1 CIDLSAEKEPEIFN
15 AIRFGSVLENVV
27 FDEDTRIVDYT
38 DKSLTENTRCAYPI
52 EYIPNALLPCIG
64 NHPKNIVML
73 TCDAFGVLPP
83 VSKLTSA
90 QAMYHFISGYTAK
103 IAGTEEGVTE
113 PEATFSA
120 CFGQP
125 FLVLHPT
132 QYATMLAAKIAEHK
146 SNVWLL
152 NTGWSK
158 GVYGV
163 GKRIALKYSR
173 AIIDAIHDGS
183 LAEAEYET
191 YPVFGLQ
198 IPKAMANVPSDV
210 LNPAT
215 AWKETSTPEEFN
227 NTVHKLANLFNENF
241 AKYASEASEEVIAAG
256 PKL

>member
-1 CIDLSAEKEPEIFN
+1 GGCYAKCIDLSAEKEPEIFG

-38 DKSLTENTRCAYPI
+38 NKSLTENTRCAYPI

-64 NHPKNIVML
+64 NHPKNIIML

-83 VSKLTSA
+83 VSKLTSS

-132 QYATMLAAKIAEHK
+132 QYATMLAQKIQEH
-146 SNVWLL
+146 
-152 NTGWSK
+152 T
-158 GVYGV
+158 
-163 GKRIALKYSR
+163 A
-173 AIIDAIHDGS
+173 
-183 LAEAEYET
+183 
-191 YPVFGLQ
+191 
-198 IPKAMANVPSDV
+198 DV
-210 LNPAT
+210 
-215 AWKETSTPEEFN
+215 
-227 NTVHKLANLFNENF
+227 
-241 AKYASEASEEVIAAG
+241 
-256 PKL
+256 